1 MYVLLDFQKSL
12 KEEVSVV
19 DGMVYTNTHP
29 PTLPPRPPYRAILS
43 KGKFI
48 NYRRRTITKVY
59 LDVSPV
65 LEYSRILFR
74 QICFQELM
82 EEILQILNRKFWKAE
97 PLKSYMVCTRW
108 HRLPCML
115 LWDWR
120 KEKTAL
126 LDHKNEWK
134 HTFNGNWHWHPC
146 SLDLLTIRWLSET
159 LLW

>member
-19 DGMVYTNTHP
+19 DGMVYTDTHP
-29 PTLPPRPPYRAILS
+29 PTHRPTPHTAILS

-82 EEILQILNRKFWKAE
+82 EEIYKF
-97 PLKSYMVCTRW
+97 
-108 HRLPCML
+108 
-115 LWDWR
+115 
-120 KEKTAL
+120 
-126 LDHKNEWK
+126 
-134 HTFNGNWHWHPC
+134 
-146 SLDLLTIRWLSET
+146 
-159 LLW
+159 